1 MVTKTT
7 RRTTTRKTATQK
19 KTQRVRVTLTV
30 DSALLTPAQV
40 GTVKAK
46 LQAKYRGKPN
56 YKISVISAGKR

>member
-7 RRTTTRKTATQK
+7 RRTTARKTATQK

-40 GTVKAK
+40 GTVKSE
-46 LQAKYRGKPN
+46 LQAKYRGKPD
-56 YKISVISAGKR
+56 YKISVVGAKK